1 MQCKIMRDHS
11 FIQTGRDKEKDKIAG
26 TSIGKGKK
34 NLLMYHR
41 SKIGTRVQ
49 GNQIICNKSIKNMHT
64 ISPRYS
70 THRNLMCK

>member
-26 TSIGKGKK
+26 TSIDRGGK

-41 SKIGTRVQ
+41 
-49 GNQIICNKSIKNMHT
+49 M
-64 ISPRYS
+64 
-70 THRNLMCK
+70 